1 MYIYVEVCTH
11 VHAQATD
18 ATRPGIHICTYIY
31 AYIYIYIYIYM
42 YM

>member
-18 ATRPGIHICTYIY
+18 GTRPGIHICTYIY
-31 AYIYIYIYIYM
+31 AYIYIYM